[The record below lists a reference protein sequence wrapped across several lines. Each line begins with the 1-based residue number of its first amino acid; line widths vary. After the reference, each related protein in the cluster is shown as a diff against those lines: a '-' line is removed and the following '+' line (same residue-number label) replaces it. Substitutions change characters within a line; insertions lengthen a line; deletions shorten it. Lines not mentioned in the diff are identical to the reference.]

1 MFFWFPHKPKSNPD
15 FDPHSKTNLGAIFL
29 GTQLSKFQIRSD
41 RTHPVNTSNSSFK
54 NHIIH
59 ILIERVWFQNSHV
72 QISRIIQILSH
83 KLFCKDHYDI
93 LIAWVSCRKKHN
105 SYRLIHVLVLLDV
118 KTSQIVV
125 IMISLSVFNFHHK
138 NILCLKFLN
147 LLLLKQRKFYNFW
160 NYFAIGEITAVN
172 NKQKA
177 LRI

>member
-1 MFFWFPHKPKSNPD
+1 MPHRPKSNPD
-15 FDPHSKTNLGAIFL
+15 FDPHPKTNLGAIFL
-29 GTQLSKFQIRSD
+29 GAQLSRFQIRSD
-41 RTHPVNTSNSSFK
+41 RTHPLNTSNSSFK

-59 ILIERVWFQNSHV
+59 ILIERVWFQNLHV

-93 LIAWVSCRKKHN
+93 LVTSVSCRKKYN

-118 KTSQIVV
+118 QTSQFVV

-147 LLLLKQRKFYNFW
+147 LLLLKQRKF
-160 NYFAIGEITAVN
+160 AIFEITLPLV
-172 NKQKA
+172 K
-177 LRI
+177 